1 MIIRFV
7 QGTAWT
13 SKLIIAQQKTAM
25 PFTPS
30 HVEAV
35 TPDGLYLG
43 AHMDGGVQKRKP
55 GYDQGAFAHELILTL
70 PATAMQDT
78 IFYDYLDKHV
88 DEPYDWSAITGFL
101 VPGHFHH
108 LYHTICSALVA
119 GGLRT
124 CEWFPFALPA
134 PWHLIDPRDLLL
146 MIGVVVRIPM

>member
-1 MIIRFV
+1 MILRFV

-43 AHMDGGVQKRKP
+43 AHMDGGVKERKP
-55 GYDQGAFAHELILTL
+55 NYDQGKFAHELMLAL
-70 PATAMQDT
+70 PATSEQNKK
-78 IFYDYLDKHV
+78 FYDYLGAHLG
-88 DEPYDWSAITGFL
+88 EPYDWRAITGFA
-101 VPGHFHH
+101 VPGHYHS

-119 GGLRT
+119 GALRT
-124 CEWFPFALPA
+124 CEWFPFPLPA

-146 MIGVVVRIPM
+146 MISVKLEVPM